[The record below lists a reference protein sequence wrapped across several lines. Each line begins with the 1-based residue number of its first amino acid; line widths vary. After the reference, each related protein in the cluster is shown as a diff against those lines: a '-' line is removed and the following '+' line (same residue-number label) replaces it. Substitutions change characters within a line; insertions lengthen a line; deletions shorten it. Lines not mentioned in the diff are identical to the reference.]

1 MMKNLFTLGL
11 LIAVCHTAIAQTSPH
26 GAIKIECGNCHSTDS
41 WKMQNDAQFSHAST
55 GFDLTGVHRK
65 LECRSCHEKLKF
77 TGLKADCQ
85 PCHTDIHK
93 GELGPDCLRCH
104 STQDWKITDM
114 IQRHQMTRFPLLGQ
128 HITVPCQSCHA
139 QNANQ
144 QYAGTPLSCIGCHRN
159 DYVNSRNPNHTVAG
173 FSTNCLQ
180 CHLVN
185 AVAWGGGFDHQMTAF
200 PLTGAHRAVQCS
212 QCHTNNAFKSTPQD
226 CYTCHVSVFNAVQNP
241 NHLAGKYSHQ
251 CLTCHNTNVWTPS
264 TFNHATTVFPLVGA
278 HLAVPCASC
287 HVNNVYAGLH
297 QNCIDCHRTD
307 FNGAANPNHVA
318 GNFST
323 ICITCHSMNAWNPAT
338 FDHSTTKF
346 PLTGKHLTIPC
357 QNCHTNGNYQLVY
370 LNCYQCHQNDFTQAA
385 NPNHVSG
392 NFSHVCETCHSTTVW
407 SPASF
412 DHSTTKFPLTGKHA
426 TLQCQDC
433 HIAGNYQIVYTNCFQ
448 CHQTDFN
455 QTTNP
460 NHAAG
465 NFSHLCETCH
475 STTSWSSATF
485 NHSTTKFILTG
496 AHIATPCASCHVN
509 NNYQLSYTNCYMCH
523 QADFQKPTNP
533 NHVSGN
539 FAQTCDQCHTTT
551 VWTPSTFNHAN
562 TPFPLVGAHQAVPCA
577 SCHVNNVYAGLH
589 QNCIDCH
596 QTNFNTTT
604 NPNHVA
610 GNFSTTCT
618 TCHSMTAWSPASFDH
633 STTRLPLTGGHTSV
647 QCQTCHT
654 NGNYQLVYT
663 NCYQC
668 HAADFTGAI
677 TPVPHTGFSTDCS
690 ACHTTNP
697 GWTPST
703 YSHTNAV
710 PRFPQDNRH
719 RSAACTKCHQNVTNY
734 TIACCLSSGCHNTC
748 AGGGD

>member
-1 MMKNLFTLGL
+1 MN
-11 LIAVCHTAIAQTSPH
+11 
-26 GAIKIECGNCHSTDS
+26 S
-41 WKMQNDAQFSHAST
+41 WS
-55 GFDLTGVHRK
+55 
-65 LECRSCHEKLKF
+65 
-77 TGLKADCQ
+77 
-85 PCHTDIHK
+85 
-93 GELGPDCLRCH
+93 
-104 STQDWKITDM
+104 
-114 IQRHQMTRFPLLGQ
+114 
-128 HITVPCQSCHA
+128 
-139 QNANQ
+139 
-144 QYAGTPLSCIGCHRN
+144 
-159 DYVNSRNPNHTVAG
+159 
-173 FSTNCLQ
+173 
-180 CHLVN
+180 
-185 AVAWGGGFDHQMTAF
+185 
-200 PLTGAHRAVQCS
+200 
-212 QCHTNNAFKSTPQD
+212 
-226 CYTCHVSVFNAVQNP
+226 
-241 NHLAGKYSHQ
+241 
-251 CLTCHNTNVWTPS
+251 
-264 TFNHATTVFPLVGA
+264 
-278 HLAVPCASC
+278 
-287 HVNNVYAGLH
+287 
-297 QNCIDCHRTD
+297 
-307 FNGAANPNHVA
+307 
-318 GNFST
+318 
-323 ICITCHSMNAWNPAT
+323 PAT

-346 PLTGKHLTIPC
+346 PLTGKHSTLPC

-392 NFSHVCETCHSTTVW
+392 NFSHVCENCHTTTVW

-412 DHSTTKFPLTGKHA
+412 DHSTTKFSLTGKHA

-433 HIAGNYQIVYTNCFQ
+433 HIAGNYQINYTNCFQ
-448 CHQTDFN
+448 CHQNDFN

-460 NHAAG
+460 NHTAG
-465 NFSHLCETCH
+465 NFSHQCETCH

-509 NNYQLSYTNCYMCH
+509 NNFQLSYTNCYMCH
-523 QADFQKPTNP
+523 QADFQKPTIP
-533 NHVSGN
+533 NHVAGN
-539 FAQTCDQCHTTT
+539 FAQTCDQCHSTT

-562 TPFPLVGAHQAVPCA
+562 TPFPLVGAHQAVLCA
-577 SCHVNNVYAGLH
+577 NCHVNNVYAGLH

-596 QTNFNTTT
+596 QTNFNTAT

-633 STTRLPLTGGHTSV
+633 STTKLPLTGAHTSV

-668 HAADFTGAI
+668 HAANFTGAT

-697 GWTPST
+697 GWTPSI

-734 TIACCLSSGCHNTC
+734 TIACCQSSGCHNTC

>member
-1 MMKNLFTLGL
+1 MMKNLFMLGL
-11 LIAVCHTAIAQTSPH
+11 LIAVCQTAIAQTSPH

-41 WKMQNDAQFSHAST
+41 WKMQNDEQFSHAST
-55 GFDLTGVHRK
+55 GFDLTGAHRK

-93 GELGPDCLRCH
+93 SELGPSCLRCH

-144 QYAGTPLSCIGCHRN
+144 QYAGTPIACIGCHRN
-159 DYVNSRNPNHTVAG
+159 DFVNSRNPNHTVAG

-185 AVAWGGGFDHQMTAF
+185 AATWGGGFDHQMTAF

-226 CYTCHVSVFNAVQNP
+226 CYTCHVSNFNAVQNP

-323 ICITCHSMNAWNPAT
+323 ICMTCHSMIAWNPAT

-346 PLTGKHLTIPC
+346 PLTGKHSTLPC
-357 QNCHTNGNYQLVY
+357 QNCHINGNYQLVY

-392 NFSHVCETCHSTTVW
+392 NFSHVCETCHSTT
-407 SPASF
+407 
-412 DHSTTKFPLTGKHA
+412 
-426 TLQCQDC
+426 
-433 HIAGNYQIVYTNCFQ
+433 
-448 CHQTDFN
+448 
-455 QTTNP
+455 
-460 NHAAG
+460 
-465 NFSHLCETCH
+465 
-475 STTSWSSATF
+475 SWSSATF
-485 NHSTTKFILTG
+485 DHSTTRFILTG

-539 FAQTCDQCHTTT
+539 FAQKCDQCHTTT

-562 TPFPLVGAHQAVPCA
+562 TPFPLVGAHQAVPCT

-596 QTNFNTTT
+596 QTNFNTAT

-633 STTRLPLTGGHTSV
+633 STTKLPLTGAHTSV

-668 HAADFTGAI
+668 HAADFTGAT

-703 YSHTNAV
+703 YNHTNAV

-734 TIACCLSSGCHNTC
+734 TIACCQSSGCHNTC